1 MPTMKSIFVFIFIRL
16 KINLYTYNITA
27 VMRESGTT
35 PIHAGSNSSKINL
48 WIYALVTGDSEN
60 IINRTIKLQTSDPP
74 IK

>member
-1 MPTMKSIFVFIFIRL
+1 
-16 KINLYTYNITA
+16 
-27 VMRESGTT
+27 MRESGTT